1 MAGHGTE
8 VSGMLERPSSS
19 EPSFM
24 GAKSRSGL
32 GPGCAVSSGCSSQ
45 AGKGWWVRDPF
56 TWRDREFLFPPWHLA
71 APQASGWREEL
82 QLQCTIQDSHGFFP
96 PLSHKIPVL
105 K

>member
-1 MAGHGTE
+1 MAGPGTE

-82 QLQCTIQDSHGFFP
+82 QLQCTIHDSHGFF
-96 PLSHKIPVL
+96 LL
-105 K
+105 